1 MLNKRSLLSNY
12 VVAAAFNILHKG
24 VCYIYLHLF
33 FNFMQQVGVC
43 VLSHLKTYVYRVAVS

>member
-33 FNFMQQVGVC
+33 FYFMQQVGVC